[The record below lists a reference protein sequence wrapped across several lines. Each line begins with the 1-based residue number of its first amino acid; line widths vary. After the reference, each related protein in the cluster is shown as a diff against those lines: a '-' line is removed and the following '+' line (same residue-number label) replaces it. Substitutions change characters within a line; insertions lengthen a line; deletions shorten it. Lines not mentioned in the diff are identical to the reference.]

1 MRVVDSKTST
11 VGCFCS
17 AENSI
22 RVAKWVWYS
31 RSKFKIPYSGAHTLR
46 SRCNICKKWL
56 MAGGGGARGARGW
69 RAAWLVASAFW
80 LHCTHGAAL
89 RWVGEP
95 YGMGQRGE
103 GWSGGTSGQDGL
115 G

>member
-31 RSKFKIPYSGAHTLR
+31 RNEFKIPYSGAHTLR

-56 MAGGGGARGARGW
+56 MAGGGGARGAHGW

-80 LHCTHGAAL
+80 LHTRRCTALGWRAVRDGAA
-89 RWVGEP
+89 RRGVVG
-95 YGMGQRGE
+95 GRVGRM
-103 GWSGGTSGQDGL
+103 D
-115 G
+115 

>member
-22 RVAKWVWYS
+22 WVAKWVWYS
-31 RSKFKIPYSGAHTLR
+31 RNEFKIPYSGAHTLR

-56 MAGGGGARGARGW
+56 MAGGGGACGARGW

-80 LHCTHGAAL
+80 LHCTL
-89 RWVGEP
+89 RCAGLASRTGWGSTA
-95 YGMGQRGE
+95 RG
-103 GWSGGTSGQDGL
+103 GFGGTSGKDGL